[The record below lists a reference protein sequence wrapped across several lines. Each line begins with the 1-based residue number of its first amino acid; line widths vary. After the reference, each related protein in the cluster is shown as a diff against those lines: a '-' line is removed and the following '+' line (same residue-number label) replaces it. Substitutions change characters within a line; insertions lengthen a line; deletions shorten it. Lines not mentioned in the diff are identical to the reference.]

1 MVKPLD
7 SQGILT
13 IERFGRTLRSPRQ
26 ERTMQHNR
34 SVQVAGGLMVGAAVL
49 ANVGFTML
57 GSRFDYPDVL
67 TEPAPEVL
75 RSFHA
80 DATAIGAL
88 FTTLAVASALLIPI
102 ALLVRR
108 LIAPG
113 RTRQVVVASG
123 IAAGVVQVIGL
134 LRWPLLVPH
143 FADVAT
149 DPTSSAAEQA
159 DAIHLFETFH
169 DLLGGLVGETFGYA
183 LTAIWTVAMV
193 YGLRHRFGRWFAPVG
208 ISSAALISTGLVEKL
223 GVEAAGL
230 TNFVGYIAWS
240 LWIIAVGVALVRRP
254 DRITAAT
261 TVPTPPAYA
270 VAV

>member
-1 MVKPLD
+1 
-7 SQGILT
+7 
-13 IERFGRTLRSPRQ
+13 
-26 ERTMQHNR
+26 MQHNR

-57 GSRFDYPDVL
+57 GSRFNYPDVL
-67 TEPAPEVL
+67 TEPAGDVL
-75 RSFHA
+75 TTFHA
-80 DATAIGAL
+80 DAPAIGAL
-88 FTTLAVASALLIPI
+88 FATLAVASALLIPI
-102 ALLVRR
+102 AWLTRH

-113 RTRQVVVASG
+113 RTRQVMVATG

-149 DPTSSAAEQA
+149 DPASSAAEQA
-159 DAIHLFETFH
+159 DAINLFETFH
-169 DLLGGLVGETFGYA
+169 DFLGGLVGETFGYA
-183 LTAIWTVAMV
+183 LTAVWTVAMV

-208 ISSAALISTGLVEKL
+208 MVSAALVATGLVEKV

-240 LWIIAVGVALVRRP
+240 LWIVAVGVALIRRP
-254 DRITAAT
+254 QPTTAAT
-261 TVPTPPAYA
+261 PTPTQPAFA
-270 VAV
+270 VAT

>member
-1 MVKPLD
+1 
-7 SQGILT
+7 
-13 IERFGRTLRSPRQ
+13 
-26 ERTMQHNR
+26 MQQNR

-57 GSRFDYPDVL
+57 GSRFSYPDVL
-67 TEPAPEVL
+67 TEPADDVL
-75 RSFHA
+75 ATFHA

-88 FTTLAVASALLIPI
+88 FATLAVASALLIPI
-102 ALLVRR
+102 AWLIRT

-149 DPTSSAAEQA
+149 DPSSSAAQRA
-159 DAIHLFETFH
+159 DAIDLFETFH
-169 DLLGGLVGETFGYA
+169 DLLGGLIGETLGYA
-183 LTAIWTVAMV
+183 LTAIWTVAV
-193 YGLRHRFGRWFAPVG
+193 VQGLRHRFGRWFAPVG
-208 ISSAALISTGLVEKL
+208 MASAALVATGLIEKA

-230 TNFVGYIAWS
+230 ANFVGYIAWS
-240 LWIIAVGVALVRRP
+240 LWIVAVGFALIRRP
-254 DRITAAT
+254 RHT
-261 TVPTPPAYA
+261 TVATAVATQPAYA
-270 VAV
+270 VAR